1 MSEKKL
7 VNLSLCKSNITSSHC
22 SFIQLPAVM
31 ATGKVDMK
39 IVLLGKE
46 HVGKTCLAQRYL
58 HEKFGDSGNYQAVS
72 FLAYR
77 QIDCRLTW
85 TGKLRYMVKF
95 GLHHTNWNGPSI
107 V

>member
-1 MSEKKL
+1 
-7 VNLSLCKSNITSSHC
+7 
-22 SFIQLPAVM
+22 M

-58 HEKFGDSGNYQAVS
+58 HEKFSDSGNYQAVS

-77 QIDCRLTW
+77 RIESQ
-85 TGKLRYMVKF
+85 GQA
-95 GLHHTNWNGPSI
+95 N
-107 V
+107 